1 MGKEN
6 VVRIFEIETIFCSV
20 VENEFRLLGSFCII
34 AFLFQRPTCFE
45 KIYFSEKSSGGSYV
59 RTTRITISSLVTKT
73 LDGIGKVRL
82 DLGED
87 TLGACHLH
95 VFVRL
100 LINRRKHERKALV
113 HSSEPEITVGTYEI
127 SLTENL
133 LDDSSVT
140 LAFVSVLD
148 YVVRVD
154 DGFVA

>member
-1 MGKEN
+1 M
-6 VVRIFEIETIFCSV
+6 
-20 VENEFRLLGSFCII
+20 
-34 AFLFQRPTCFE
+34 
-45 KIYFSEKSSGGSYV
+45 
-59 RTTRITISSLVTKT
+59 
-73 LDGIGKVRL
+73 
-82 DLGED
+82 
-87 TLGACHLH
+87 
-95 VFVRL
+95 
-100 LINRRKHERKALV
+100 